1 MSIRPANRLEKECKI
16 MRKIILL
23 VAVFCLSTMLFA
35 DTAKSKSATLKFDMT
50 GEKYVFGFAEN
61 LDKAKSGTEST
72 EFVINDDETK
82 TDVTKTIY
90 FFWKAFTPNKMK
102 ITLSSNGPLKKVD
115 NPSPYQ
121 RIDYQITVNPISDTS
136 WWPVGASLSSNN
148 TIVKSTDTNSSVSA
162 NLKGTVNYYY
172 TQGICVLNFAI
183 VDSSGNQIA
192 NIDSLRTS
200 KEGGSYSSTITLE
213 ISSV

>member
-1 MSIRPANRLEKECKI
+1 MSIRPANTLEKECKI

-50 GEKYVFGFAEN
+50 EENYAFGFADD
-61 LDKAKSGTEST
+61 LDKAKTGTEST
-72 EFVINDDETK
+72 VFEISN
-82 TDVTKTIY
+82 VTKTIY

-102 ITLSSNGPLKKVD
+102 ITLSSNGPLKKVE
-115 NPSPYQ
+115 NPEGYQ
-121 RIDYQITVNPISDTS
+121 KIDYQITVNPISDTS
-136 WWPVGASLSSNN
+136 SWWPEGASLSQNK
-148 TIVKSTDTNSSVSA
+148 IVKSLDTNSSVSA

-172 TQGICVLNFAI
+172 TQGICVLYFAI
-183 VDSSGNQIA
+183 VDSSGNQITD
-192 NIDSLRTS
+192 IDSLRTS

>member
-1 MSIRPANRLEKECKI
+1 

-50 GEKYVFGFAEN
+50 EENYAFGFADN
-61 LDKAKSGTEST
+61 LDKAKTGTEST
-72 EFVINDDETK
+72 EFVIN
-82 TDVTKTIY
+82 DVTKTIY

-102 ITLSSNGPLKKVD
+102 ITLSSNGPLKKVE
-115 NPSPYQ
+115 NPEGYQ
-121 RIDYQITVNPISDTS
+121 KIDYKITVNPISDTS
-136 WWPVGASLSSNN
+136 SWWPEGASLSQNK
-148 TIVKSTDTNSSVSA
+148 IVKSLDTNSSVSA

-172 TQGICVLNFAI
+172 TQGICVLDFAI

-213 ISSV
+213 SSSV

>member
-1 MSIRPANRLEKECKI
+1 
-16 MRKIILL
+16 
-23 VAVFCLSTMLFA
+23 MLFA

-90 FFWKAFTPNKMK
+90 FFWKAFTPNRMK
-102 ITLSSNGPLKKVD
+102 ITLSSNGPLKIVD

-121 RIDYQITVNPISDTS
+121 KIDYQITVNPISDTS
-136 WWPVGASLSSNN
+136 WWPEGASLSSN
-148 TIVKSTDTNSSVSA
+148 TIVESSVTDSSVSA
-162 NLKGTVNYYY
+162 NLKGKVNYYY
-172 TQGICVLNFAI
+172 TQGICVLEFKM
-183 VDSSGNQIA
+183 VDSSGNQITD
-192 NIDSLRTS
+192 IDSLRTS

>member
-1 MSIRPANRLEKECKI
+1 

-23 VAVFCLSTMLFA
+23 IAVFCLSTMLFA

-50 GEKYVFGFAEN
+50 EENYAFGFADN
-61 LDKAKSGTEST
+61 LDKAKTGTEST
-72 EFVINDDETK
+72 EFVIN
-82 TDVTKTIY
+82 DVTKTIY

-121 RIDYQITVNPISDTS
+121 KIDYQITVNPISDTS
-136 WWPVGASLSSNN
+136 WWPEGASLSSNN
-148 TIVKSTDTNSSVSA
+148 TIVKSLDTASSVSA

-172 TQGICVLNFAI
+172 TQGICVLDFAI

>member
-1 MSIRPANRLEKECKI
+1 

-35 DTAKSKSATLKFDMT
+35 GTVKSKSATLKFDMT
-50 GEKYVFGFAEN
+50 GESYEFGFAEN
-61 LDKAKSGTEST
+61 LDDAQSGTEST
-72 EFVINDDETK
+72 VFEISN
-82 TDVTKTIY
+82 VTKTIY

-102 ITLSSNGPLKKVD
+102 ITLSSNGPLKIVD

-136 WWPVGASLSSNN
+136 SWWPEGAYLSQNK
-148 TIVKSTDTNSSVSA
+148 IVKSLDTNSSVSA
-162 NLKGTVNYYY
+162 NLKGAVNYYY
-172 TQGICVLNFAI
+172 TQGICVLYFAI

>member
-1 MSIRPANRLEKECKI
+1 

-50 GEKYVFGFAEN
+50 EENYAFGFADN
-61 LDKAKSGTEST
+61 LDKAKTGTEST
-72 EFVINDDETK
+72 EFVIN
-82 TDVTKTIY
+82 DVTKTIY

-102 ITLSSNGPLKKVD
+102 ITLSSNGPLKKVE
-115 NPSPYQ
+115 NPEGYQ
-121 RIDYQITVNPISDTS
+121 KIDYQITVNPISDTS
-136 WWPVGASLSSNN
+136 SWWPVGASLSQN

>member
-1 MSIRPANRLEKECKI
+1 

-23 VAVFCLSTMLFA
+23 IAVFCLSTMLFA

-50 GEKYVFGFAEN
+50 EENYAFGFADD
-61 LDKAKSGTEST
+61 LDKAKSGTESI
-72 EFVINDDETK
+72 EFVIN
-82 TDVTKTIY
+82 DVTKTIY

-102 ITLSSNGPLKKVD
+102 ITLSSNGPLKKVE
-115 NPSPYQ
+115 NPEGYQ
-121 RIDYQITVNPISDTS
+121 KIDYQITVNPISDTS
-136 WWPVGASLSSNN
+136 WWPKGASLSANR
-148 TIVKSTDTNSSVSA
+148 TVKSSVTNSTVSA
-162 NLKGTVNYYY
+162 NLKGSVNYYY

>member
-1 MSIRPANRLEKECKI
+1 
-16 MRKIILL
+16 
-23 VAVFCLSTMLFA
+23 MLFA

-50 GEKYVFGFAEN
+50 EENYAFGFADD
-61 LDKAKSGTEST
+61 LDKAKSGTESI
-72 EFVINDDETK
+72 EFVIN
-82 TDVTKTIY
+82 DVTKTIY

-121 RIDYQITVNPISDTS
+121 KIDYQITVNPISDTS
-136 WWPVGASLSSNN
+136 WWPEGASLSQNK
-148 TIVKSTDTNSSVSA
+148 IVKSLDTNSSVSA
-162 NLKGTVNYYY
+162 NLKGNVNYYY
-172 TQGICVLNFAI
+172 TQGICVLYFAI
-183 VDSSGNQIA
+183 VDSLGNQIA
-192 NIDSLRTS
+192 KIDSLRTS

>member
-1 MSIRPANRLEKECKI
+1 

-50 GEKYVFGFAEN
+50 EENYAFGFADD
-61 LDKAKSGTEST
+61 LDKAKTGTEST
-72 EFVINDDETK
+72 VFEISN
-82 TDVTKTIY
+82 VTKTIY

-121 RIDYQITVNPISDTS
+121 KIDYQITVEPISDDTS

>member
-1 MSIRPANRLEKECKI
+1 

-50 GEKYVFGFAEN
+50 EENYAFGFADD
-61 LDKAKSGTEST
+61 LDKAKSGTESI
-72 EFVINDDETK
+72 EFVIN
-82 TDVTKTIY
+82 DVTKTIY

-102 ITLSSNGPLKKVD
+102 ITLSSNGPLKKVE
-115 NPSPYQ
+115 NPEGYQ
-121 RIDYQITVNPISDTS
+121 KIDYQITVNPISDTS
-136 WWPVGASLSSNN
+136 WWPEGASLSSNN
-148 TIVKSTDTNSSVSA
+148 TIVKSLDTASSVSA
-162 NLKGTVNYYY
+162 NLKGNVNYYY
-172 TQGICVLNFAI
+172 TQGICVLNFEI

>member
-1 MSIRPANRLEKECKI
+1 

-50 GEKYVFGFAEN
+50 EENYAFGFADN
-61 LDKAKSGTEST
+61 LDKAKTGTEST
-72 EFVINDDETK
+72 EFVIN
-82 TDVTKTIY
+82 DVTKTIY

-102 ITLSSNGPLKKVD
+102 ITLSSNGPLKKVE
-115 NPSPYQ
+115 NPEGYQ
-121 RIDYQITVNPISDTS
+121 KIDYQITVNPISDTS
-136 WWPVGASLSSNN
+136 WWPEGASLSSNN

-172 TQGICVLNFAI
+172 TQGICVLNFEI

>member
-1 MSIRPANRLEKECKI
+1 

-50 GEKYVFGFAEN
+50 EENYAFGFADD
-61 LDKAKSGTEST
+61 LDKAKSGTESI
-72 EFVINDDETK
+72 EFVIN
-82 TDVTKTIY
+82 DVTKTIY

-102 ITLSSNGPLKKVD
+102 ITLSSNGPLKKVE
-115 NPSPYQ
+115 NPEGYQ
-121 RIDYQITVNPISDTS
+121 KIDYQITVNPISDTS
-136 WWPVGASLSSNN
+136 WWPEGASLSSNN
-148 TIVKSTDTNSSVSA
+148 TIVKSLDTASSVSA

>member
-1 MSIRPANRLEKECKI
+1 

-35 DTAKSKSATLKFDMT
+35 DTAQSKSATLKFDMT

-90 FFWKAFTPNKMK
+90 FFWKAFTPNRMK
-102 ITLSSNGPLKKVD
+102 ITLSSNGPLKIVD

-121 RIDYQITVNPISDTS
+121 KIDYQITVNPISDTS
-136 WWPVGASLSSNN
+136 WWPEGASLSSN
-148 TIVKSTDTNSSVSA
+148 TIVNSSVTDSSVSA
-162 NLKGTVNYYY
+162 NLKGKVNYYY
-172 TQGICVLNFAI
+172 TQGICVLEFKM
-183 VDSSGNQIA
+183 VDSSGNQITDI
-192 NIDSLRTS
+192 NSLRTS
-200 KEGGSYSSTITLE
+200 NEGGSYSSTITLE

>member
-1 MSIRPANRLEKECKI
+1 
-16 MRKIILL
+16 
-23 VAVFCLSTMLFA
+23 MLFA
-35 DTAKSKSATLKFDMT
+35 GTVKSKSATLKFDMT
-50 GEKYVFGFAEN
+50 GENYKFGFAEN
-61 LDKAKSGTEST
+61 LDNAKSGTERT

-90 FFWKAFTPNKMK
+90 FFWKAFTPNRMK
-102 ITLSSNGPLKKVD
+102 ITLSSNGPLKIVD

-136 WWPVGASLSSNN
+136 SWWPEGASLSQNK
-148 TIVKSTDTNSSVSA
+148 IVKSLDTNSSVSA

>member
-1 MSIRPANRLEKECKI
+1 

-50 GEKYVFGFAEN
+50 EENYAFGFADD
-61 LDKAKSGTEST
+61 LDKAKSGTESI
-72 EFVINDDETK
+72 EFVIN
-82 TDVTKTIY
+82 DVTKTIY

-121 RIDYQITVNPISDTS
+121 KIDYQITVNPISDTS
-136 WWPVGASLSSNN
+136 WWPEGASLSSNN
-148 TIVKSTDTNSSVSA
+148 TIVKSLDTNSSVSA
-162 NLKGTVNYYY
+162 NLKGNVNYYY
-172 TQGICVLNFAI
+172 TQGICVLYFAI
-183 VDSSGNQIA
+183 VDSLGNQIA

>member
-50 GEKYVFGFAEN
+50 EENYAFGFADD
-61 LDKAKSGTEST
+61 LDKAKTGTEST
-72 EFVINDDETK
+72 VFEISN
-82 TDVTKTIY
+82 VTKTIY

-121 RIDYQITVNPISDTS
+121 KIDYQITVEPISDDTS

>member
-1 MSIRPANRLEKECKI
+1 

-23 VAVFCLSTMLFA
+23 IAVFCLSTMLFA

-50 GEKYVFGFAEN
+50 EENYAFGFADN
-61 LDKAKSGTEST
+61 LDKAKTGTEST
-72 EFVINDDETK
+72 EFVIN
-82 TDVTKTIY
+82 DVTKTIY

-102 ITLSSNGPLKKVD
+102 ITLSSNGPLKKVE
-115 NPSPYQ
+115 NPEGYQ
-121 RIDYQITVNPISDTS
+121 KIDYQITVNPISDTS
-136 WWPVGASLSSNN
+136 WWPEGASLSSNN
-148 TIVKSTDTNSSVSA
+148 TIVKSLDTASSVSA
-162 NLKGTVNYYY
+162 NLKGNVNYYY
-172 TQGICVLNFAI
+172 TQGICVLYFAI
-183 VDSSGNQIA
+183 VDSLGNQIA

>member
-1 MSIRPANRLEKECKI
+1 

-50 GEKYVFGFAEN
+50 EENYEFGFAEN
-61 LDKAKSGTEST
+61 LDKAKSGTESI
-72 EFVINDDETK
+72 EFVIN
-82 TDVTKTIY
+82 DVTKTIY

-136 WWPVGASLSSNN
+136 WWPEGASLSSNN
-148 TIVKSTDTNSSVSA
+148 TIVKSLDTATSVSA
-162 NLKGTVNYYY
+162 NLKGNVNYYY
-172 TQGICVLNFAI
+172 TQGICVLYFAI
-183 VDSSGNQIA
+183 VDSLGNQIA

>member
-1 MSIRPANRLEKECKI
+1 

-50 GEKYVFGFAEN
+50 EENYAFGFADD
-61 LDKAKSGTEST
+61 LDKAKSGTESI
-72 EFVINDDETK
+72 EFVIN
-82 TDVTKTIY
+82 DVTKTIY

-121 RIDYQITVNPISDTS
+121 KIDYQITVNPISDTS
-136 WWPVGASLSSNN
+136 WWPEGASLSSNN
-148 TIVKSTDTNSSVSA
+148 TIVKSLDTASSVSA
-162 NLKGTVNYYY
+162 NLKGNVNYYY
-172 TQGICVLNFAI
+172 TQGICVFYFAI
-183 VDSSGNQIA
+183 VDSLGNQIA

>member
-1 MSIRPANRLEKECKI
+1 

-23 VAVFCLSTMLFA
+23 IAVFCLSTMLFA

-50 GEKYVFGFAEN
+50 EENYAFGFADD
-61 LDKAKSGTEST
+61 LDKAKTGTEST
-72 EFVINDDETK
+72 VFEISN
-82 TDVTKTIY
+82 VTKTIY

-121 RIDYQITVNPISDTS
+121 KIDYQITVEPISDDTS

>member
-50 GEKYVFGFAEN
+50 EENYAFGFADD
-61 LDKAKSGTEST
+61 LDKAKSGTESI
-72 EFVINDDETK
+72 EFVIN
-82 TDVTKTIY
+82 DVTKTIY

-121 RIDYQITVNPISDTS
+121 KIDYQITVNPISDTS
-136 WWPVGASLSSNN
+136 WWPEGASLSSNK
-148 TIVKSTDTNSSVSA
+148 IVKSSVTNSTVSA
-162 NLKGTVNYYY
+162 NLKGSVNYYY
-172 TQGICVLNFAI
+172 TQGICVLYFAI
-183 VDSSGNQIA
+183 VDSLGNQIA

>member
-1 MSIRPANRLEKECKI
+1 

-23 VAVFCLSTMLFA
+23 IAVFCLSTMLFA

-50 GEKYVFGFAEN
+50 EENYAFGFADN
-61 LDKAKSGTEST
+61 LDKAKTGTEST
-72 EFVINDDETK
+72 EFVIN
-82 TDVTKTIY
+82 DVTKTIY

-121 RIDYQITVNPISDTS
+121 KIDYQITVEPISDDTS

-172 TQGICVLNFAI
+172 TQGICVLDFAI

>member
-1 MSIRPANRLEKECKI
+1 

-50 GEKYVFGFAEN
+50 EENYAFGFADD
-61 LDKAKSGTEST
+61 LDKAKSGTESI
-72 EFVINDDETK
+72 EFVIN
-82 TDVTKTIY
+82 DVTKTIY

-102 ITLSSNGPLKKVD
+102 ITLSSNGPLKKVE
-115 NPSPYQ
+115 NPEGYQ
-121 RIDYQITVNPISDTS
+121 KIDYQITVNPISDTS
-136 WWPVGASLSSNN
+136 WWPEGASLSSNN
-148 TIVKSTDTNSSVSA
+148 TIVKSLDTASSVSA
-162 NLKGTVNYYY
+162 NLKGNVNYYY
-172 TQGICVLNFAI
+172 TQGICVLYFAI
-183 VDSSGNQIA
+183 VDSLGNQIA

>member
-35 DTAKSKSATLKFDMT
+35 GTVKSKSATLKFDMT
-50 GEKYVFGFAEN
+50 GESYEFGFAEN
-61 LDKAKSGTEST
+61 LDKAQSGTESI
-72 EFVINDDETK
+72 EFEIN
-82 TDVTKTIY
+82 DVTKTIY

-136 WWPVGASLSSNN
+136 WWPKGADLSANK
-148 TIVKSTDTNSSVSA
+148 TVKSSVTDSTVSA
-162 NLKGTVNYYY
+162 NLKGEVNYYY
-172 TQGICVLNFAI
+172 TQGICVLSFEI

>member
-1 MSIRPANRLEKECKI
+1 

-35 DTAKSKSATLKFDMT
+35 GTVKSKSATLKFDMT
-50 GEKYVFGFAEN
+50 GESYEFGFAEN
-61 LDKAKSGTEST
+61 LDKAQSGTEST
-72 EFVINDDETK
+72 EFEISN
-82 TDVTKTIY
+82 VTKTIY

-102 ITLSSNGPLKKVD
+102 ITLSSNGPLKIVD

-136 WWPVGASLSSNN
+136 WWPEGASLSSNN
-148 TIVKSTDTNSSVSA
+148 TIVKSTDTNSTVSA
-162 NLKGTVNYYY
+162 NLKGRVNYYY
-172 TQGICVLNFAI
+172 TQGICVLSFEI
-183 VDSSGNQIA
+183 VDSSGNRIA
-192 NIDSLRTS
+192 DIDSLRAS

>member
-23 VAVFCLSTMLFA
+23 IAVFCLSTMLFA

-50 GEKYVFGFAEN
+50 EENYAFGFADD
-61 LDKAKSGTEST
+61 LDKAKSGTESI
-72 EFVINDDETK
+72 EFVIN
-82 TDVTKTIY
+82 DVTKTIY

-121 RIDYQITVNPISDTS
+121 KIDYQITVNPISDTS
-136 WWPVGASLSSNN
+136 WWPEGASLSSNN
-148 TIVKSTDTNSSVSA
+148 TIVKSLDTASSVSA
-162 NLKGTVNYYY
+162 NLKGNVNYYY
-172 TQGICVLNFAI
+172 TQGICVLYFAI
-183 VDSSGNQIA
+183 VDSLGNQIA

>member
-1 MSIRPANRLEKECKI
+1 

-35 DTAKSKSATLKFDMT
+35 GTVKSKSATLKFDMT
-50 GEKYVFGFAEN
+50 GESYEFGFAEN
-61 LDKAKSGTEST
+61 LDDAQSGTEST
-72 EFVINDDETK
+72 VFEISN
-82 TDVTKTIY
+82 VTKTIY

-102 ITLSSNGPLKKVD
+102 ITLSSNGPLKIVD

-121 RIDYQITVNPISDTS
+121 RIDYQITVNPISDTPS
-136 WWPVGASLSSNN
+136 WWPEGASLSSNK
-148 TIVKSTDTNSSVSA
+148 IVKSSVTNSTVSA
-162 NLKGTVNYYY
+162 NLKGRVNYYY
-172 TQGICVLNFAI
+172 TQGICVLNFEI
-183 VDSSGNQIA
+183 VDSSGNRIA
-192 NIDSLRTS
+192 DIDSLRTS

>member
-1 MSIRPANRLEKECKI
+1 

-23 VAVFCLSTMLFA
+23 IAVFCLSTMLFA

-50 GEKYVFGFAEN
+50 EENYAFGFADD
-61 LDKAKSGTEST
+61 LDKAKSGTESI
-72 EFVINDDETK
+72 EFVIN
-82 TDVTKTIY
+82 DVTKTIY

-121 RIDYQITVNPISDTS
+121 KIDYQITVNPISDTS
-136 WWPVGASLSSNN
+136 WWPEGASLSSNN
-148 TIVKSTDTNSSVSA
+148 TIVKSLDTASSVSD
-162 NLKGTVNYYY
+162 NLKGNVNYYY
-172 TQGICVLNFAI
+172 TQGICVLYFAI
-183 VDSSGNQIA
+183 VDSLGNQIA

>member
-35 DTAKSKSATLKFDMT
+35 GTVKSKSATLNFDMT
-50 GEKYVFGFAEN
+50 GENYEFGFAEN
-61 LDKAKSGTEST
+61 LDKAKSGTESI
-72 EFVINDDETK
+72 EFVIN
-82 TDVTKTIY
+82 DVTKTIY

-136 WWPVGASLSSNN
+136 WWPEGAYLSSNN
-148 TIVKSTDTNSSVSA
+148 TIVKSLDTASSVSA
-162 NLKGTVNYYY
+162 NLKGNVNYYY
-172 TQGICVLNFAI
+172 TKGICVLNFAI

-192 NIDSLRTS
+192 DIDSLRTS

>member
-50 GEKYVFGFAEN
+50 EENYAFGFADD
-61 LDKAKSGTEST
+61 LDKAKTGTEST
-72 EFVINDDETK
+72 VFEIS
-82 TDVTKTIY
+82 DVTKTIY

-121 RIDYQITVNPISDTS
+121 KIDYQITVEPISDDSS
-136 WWPVGASLSSNN
+136 WWPEGASLSQNK
-148 TIVKSTDTNSSVSA
+148 IVKSLDTNSSVSA

-172 TQGICVLNFAI
+172 TQGICVLDFAI

>member
-1 MSIRPANRLEKECKI
+1 
-16 MRKIILL
+16 
-23 VAVFCLSTMLFA
+23 
-35 DTAKSKSATLKFDMT
+35 
-50 GEKYVFGFAEN
+50 
-61 LDKAKSGTEST
+61 
-72 EFVINDDETK
+72 
-82 TDVTKTIY
+82 
-90 FFWKAFTPNKMK
+90 MK
-102 ITLSSNGPLKKVD
+102 ITLSSNGPLKKVE
-115 NPSPYQ
+115 NPEGYQ
-121 RIDYQITVNPISDTS
+121 KIDYQISVNPISDTSS
-136 WWPVGASLSSNN
+136 WWPVGASLSQN

-172 TQGICVLNFAI
+172 TQGSCVLNFAI